1 MWYYT
6 EYTYIWSI
14 STTHIL
20 WVTLGALQKIIL
32 WHSASP
38 LNTFSDKKPTT
49 SWASSSYL
57 GIVITFRKSFLKTST
72 NLLLFSRSVMSDS
85 LQPHGLQHARLPCPS
100 LSPRV
105 YSNSCPL
112 SQWCFLTISSSS
124 ALFSFAFNF
133 SQHQGLFQWLSS
145 LHQVPKYWSFSF
157 SINPSNEYSGLIPL
171 GLTGL
176 ISLQSKGLLRV
187 F

>member
-1 MWYYT
+1 ML
-6 EYTYIWSI
+6 SI
-14 STTHIL
+14 HIYEVFIPPTSSEL
-20 WVTLGALQKIIL
+20 LSVLCRKLF

-49 SWASSSYL
+49 SWASSPYL
-57 GIVITFRKSFLKTST
+57 GTVITFRKSFLKTST
-72 NLLLFSRSVMSDS
+72 NLLLLSCSVMSDS

-112 SQWCFLTISSSS
+112 SRWCLLTISSSS
-124 ALFSFAFNF
+124 ALSSFAFNF

-145 LHQVPKYWSFSF
+145 SHQVPKF
-157 SINPSNEYSGLIPL
+157 
-171 GLTGL
+171 
-176 ISLQSKGLLRV
+176 
-187 F
+187 

>member
-1 MWYYT
+1 MWYCA
-6 EYTYIWSI
+6 ECTYIWGI
-14 STTHIL
+14 STTHII
-20 WVTLGALQKIIL
+20 WVPLGALHKIIP

-38 LNTFSDKKPTT
+38 LNTFSDKKPTA

-57 GIVITFRKSFLKTST
+57 GTVIIFRKSFLKIST
-72 NLLLFSRSVMSDS
+72 NLLSFSCSVMSDS
-85 LQPHGLQHARLPCPS
+85 LQPQRLQHARLPCPS

-105 YSNSCPL
+105 YSNSW
-112 SQWCFLTISSSS
+112 SWCCLTISSST

-133 SQHQGLFQWLSS
+133 SQYQGLFWWLSS
-145 LHQVPKYWSFSF
+145 SHPVPKYWSLSF

-171 GLTGL
+171 GLTCL
-176 ISLQSKGLLRV
+176 VYLQSKGL